1 MFISKKKILFFRN
14 PVNFLLLNLAVA
26 DMMFA
31 LFIGQRF
38 VLVHLYPHPVGLSG
52 SLLCKSHNLT
62 WVGGAASVF
71 TLVAIAFER
80 FYAVIYPYGNKGKV
94 TYGKLKIFIPI
105 SWICATILNIPLF
118 LTVYFDEKASFCL
131 EYWPKDWLPKAY
143 SLTWFFVAGIIP
155 VILMAVMYSRV
166 VYSLWFKHQRSDS
179 ENTRQ
184 VTLFILQGVLKVR
197 KRVTKMVLTVSII
210 YALCWLPNLSV
221 YALAYLSPSQ
231 TYGTVLYIT
240 SIVLVTCN
248 SAVNPFIYVFVNQKF
263 REKIENLFC

>member
-94 TYGKLKIFIPI
+94 TYGKLKVC
-105 SWICATILNIPLF
+105 W
-118 LTVYFDEKASFCL
+118 V
-131 EYWPKDWLPKAY
+131 
-143 SLTWFFVAGIIP
+143 IIP
-155 VILMAVMYSRV
+155 ENAG
-166 VYSLWFKHQRSDS
+166 S
-179 ENTRQ
+179 EF
-184 VTLFILQGVLKVR
+184 LFVLKILVGFCHITAILIMVKTR
-197 KRVTKMVLTVSII
+197 FPWNLKRRSHIDVMEKKKIQDILF
-210 YALCWLPNLSV
+210 AKW
-221 YALAYLSPSQ
+221 
-231 TYGTVLYIT
+231 
-240 SIVLVTCN
+240 
-248 SAVNPFIYVFVNQKF
+248 FVD
-263 REKIENLFC
+263 